1 MTFQSL
7 KGNEAFAQ
15 KDGDLEVFWN
25 GGTTPGFPLE
35 FQGETGLL
43 LRCVGNIGIPL
54 QMNQGIGPS
63 SRDEE
68 GKLGLFLS
76 CGGKLSVPLE
86 WTGILGTF
94 LICTKGYKYPV
105 TYQEGMWHFSRET
118 LLWKRASSRG
128 EGESRGFSRV
138 VAGNLGFIS
147 S

>member
-7 KGNEAFAQ
+7 QGNEAFAQ

-68 GKLGLFLS
+68 GKPGLFLS
-76 CGGKLSVPLE
+76 CRGKLGVPLA
-86 WTGILGTF
+86 WTGILGTSELHQGCQVPF
-94 LICTKGYKYPV
+94 RVSRGNV
-105 TYQEGMWHFSRET
+105 GFFSRHCSGKGPH
-118 LLWKRASSRG
+118 L
-128 EGESRGFSRV
+128 V
-138 VAGNLGFIS
+138 VRENLVVFLE
-147 S
+147 